1 MSTQNFSYGKPGE
14 LVIGAPGRAAL
25 NEDTVER
32 NWELENYV
40 RNASLEKAYCNI
52 QSAEIFNLRV
62 SDVKNE
68 LQQIIPGH
76 WLDSYHATTNLRIL
90 DFFLPPWSRLQTH

>member
-52 QSAEIFNLRV
+52 QSAYLTLKM
-62 SDVKNE
+62 SCSK
-68 LQQIIPGH
+68 LSQGH